1 MIYILKSFIFIMS
14 INSELQNLKFLLNAG
29 ISEFLQNNPSPR
41 YHIQNEKKDT
51 YKITPNN
58 NIQDINT
65 LDALEQFIKNFDKCA
80 LKQQATQAVFADGNP
95 SAKIMLIGEA
105 PGAEEDRLGKP
116 FVGRAGQLLDKMLAA
131 IKLDRN
137 TVYISNVVP
146 WRPPSNREPSSEEI
160 LLCLPFIQK
169 HIEIVKPS
177 ILVLLGGTA
186 AKAILT
192 TNYGIT
198 KLRGTWHAY
207 NSPKLNNP
215 IPTRAIFHP
224 AFLLRSPARKK
235 ETWEDLLEIQK
246 KL

>member
-1 MIYILKSFIFIMS
+1 MS
-14 INSELQNLKFLLNAG
+14 IYSELQNLKLLLNIG
-29 ISEFLQNNPSPR
+29 ISEFLQNNPNTR

-51 YKITPNN
+51 NNKIPNN
-58 NIQDINT
+58 NIQNIDS
-65 LDALEQFIKNFDKCA
+65 LDLLKQFINNFDNCS

-105 PGAEEDRLGKP
+105 PGAEEDKLGKP

-131 IKLDRN
+131 IQLNRN
-137 TVYISNVVP
+137 TVYITNVVP
-146 WRPPSNREPSSEEI
+146 WRPPNNREPSSDEI
-160 LLCLPFIQK
+160 LQCLPFIQK

-177 ILVLLGGTA
+177 ILILLGGTA

-192 TNYGIT
+192 TNLGIT

-207 NSPKLNNP
+207 NSPKLDNP

>member
-1 MIYILKSFIFIMS
+1 MMYIFKFFIFIMS

-29 ISEFLQNNPSPR
+29 ISEFLQNNPNPK

-51 YKITPNN
+51 IKIMPN
-58 NIQDINT
+58 NIQDIDT
-65 LDALEQFIKNFDKCA
+65 LDSLEQFIRNYDKCTLRKKA
-80 LKQQATQAVFADGNP
+80 AQTVFADGNP

-105 PGAEEDRLGKP
+105 PGAEEDKLGKP

-137 TVYISNVVP
+137 MVYITNVVP
-146 WRPPSNREPSSEEI
+146 WRPPSNREPSSDEI
-160 LLCLPFIQK
+160 LQCLPFIQK
-169 HIEIVKPS
+169 HIEIVNPS
-177 ILVLLGGTA
+177 MLVLLGGTA

-192 TNYGIT
+192 TNHGIT
-198 KLRGTWHAY
+198 KLRGSWHTY
-207 NSPKLNNP
+207 NSPKLNHS

-235 ETWEDLLEIQK
+235 EAWEDLLAIQK